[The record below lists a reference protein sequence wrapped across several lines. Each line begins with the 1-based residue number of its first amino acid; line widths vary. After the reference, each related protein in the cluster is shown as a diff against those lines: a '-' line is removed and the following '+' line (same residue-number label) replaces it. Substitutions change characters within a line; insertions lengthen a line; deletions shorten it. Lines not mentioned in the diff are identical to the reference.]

1 MKDDVYRLSSE
12 EVCRQYGCDMENG
25 LSSEEARKR
34 LERDGFNEFTR
45 KKHTSLAVKFLNQ
58 FKSFMILVLIAAAAV
73 SGIVGVMNGEGFTD
87 VIIILAITVVNAIIG
102 VFQETKAEKSLDALE
117 QMSAPHCKV
126 VRDGDVHVIATRELV
141 KGDLVV
147 IGTGDT
153 VPADIRLTETA
164 NLKIQEAALTGESV
178 PVEKD
183 SEPIARNAGEEPESA
198 VSVPVGNRSN
208 MAFASC
214 GVTYGHGRG
223 IVTAVGKDTE
233 VGRIASM
240 IQSVPDMKTPMQHKL
255 DRLGKFLAIAA
266 VAICAVM
273 FATGMLYGKDMLSM
287 FMTSVSLAAAAI
299 PEGLPAVS
307 TIVLAIGVQRLAKRN
322 AIVRNLPSVETL
334 GSTTVICSD
343 KTGTLTQNRMTVTSI
358 YSCGSVRTLPGFAG
372 AAGTKLAAGERTE
385 STLSPAVKLLIRS
398 AVLAN
403 DTEISGE
410 EGREQTLGDPTET
423 ALADLG
429 LKFGIDKEE
438 LDKSLPRVAEI
449 PFDSQRKLMTTVHR
463 LPEGGFLVAAKGG
476 LDELLECCT
485 RIECIGGTRPLEN
498 KDKED
503 AARANLEMA
512 GHALRVLAM
521 GYAHIDSVPEE
532 ISPES
537 IEKDLIFLGM
547 TGMIDPPREEAKSAV
562 AKCRAAGIRPVMITG
577 DHLITAEA
585 IARSLGIMN
594 DGDMALSGDEIGQMT
609 DNQLRKAA
617 EHTSVFARVAPE
629 HKMRIVKA
637 YKQNGNVVAMTG
649 DGVNDAPALKFA
661 DIGVAMG
668 ITGTDVSKEAA
679 DVVLA
684 DDNFATIVSAVGEGR
699 RIYDNLMKSIQFMLS
714 TNLGEILVLFIAVL
728 CNLVTP
734 LLPVHILWINL
745 VTDSFP
751 ALALSFEPAEQG
763 IMERRPIDPKQGIIT
778 RGFSLKVLF
787 QGMLIGG
794 LSLAAY
800 LIGMQSEA
808 ATSSAQALATAR
820 TMAFATLAFSQMS
833 LIFSIRSGMRNAF
846 CNLFSNKFLWG
857 SVAFVLAA
865 MLVVLLV
872 PGVQALFKVTSLT
885 PVQWIQV
892 AGLSASAMFIN
903 EIMKLF
909 AAMSKRLR
917 SGSL

>member
-102 VFQETKAEKSLDALE
+102 VLQETKAEKSLDALE

-273 FATGMLYGKDMLSM
+273 FAAGMLYGKDMLSM

-372 AAGTKLAAGERTE
+372 AAGTELAAGERTE
-385 STLSPAVKLLIRS
+385 STLSPAEKLLIRS

-410 EGREQTLGDPTET
+410 KGREQTLGDPTET

-512 GHALRVLAM
+512 GQALRVLAM

-794 LSLAAY
+794 LSLTAY

>member
-273 FATGMLYGKDMLSM
+273 FATGMLYGKDILSM

-372 AAGTKLAAGERTE
+372 AAGTELAAGERTE
-385 STLSPAVKLLIRS
+385 STLSPAEKLLIRS

-512 GHALRVLAM
+512 GQALRVLAM

-917 SGSL
+917 SSSL